1 MDKKVTI
8 SDLHLWS
15 STGQPSTSTKVGST
29 LHTKVSS
36 GKIRN
41 PELAPVHSS
50 DRQCVRV
57 RSLTRTH
64 FAFCLHFSVLL
75 YIPALTNLSFSYV
88 WWTVSLKQDLR
99 SSTGSGLAVRGR
111 PVCLQ
116 RVLLSDWGSVEN
128 MWCKQSVDH
137 SFLRFDWSVCQP
149 RRRAKPYRVL
159 QTMKSILCS
168 QCLNFIYYIYWS
180 LFIECFCHL
189 SFSIPAHLS
198 TNQH

>member
-1 MDKKVTI
+1 MEPWVGPSAFI
-8 SDLHLWS
+8 RS
-15 STGQPSTSTKVGST
+15 SVC
-29 LHTKVSS
+29 
-36 GKIRN
+36 
-41 PELAPVHSS
+41 A
-50 DRQCVRV
+50 CY
-57 RSLTRTH
+57 
-64 FAFCLHFSVLL
+64 FAFCLHFSVLM

-99 SSTGSGLAVRGR
+99 SSTGSGLVVRGR

-116 RVLLSDWGSVEN
+116 RVLLSDGGSVEN

-137 SFLRFDWSVCQP
+137 SFLRCDWSVCQP

-168 QCLNFIYYIYWS
+168 RCLNFIYYIYWS